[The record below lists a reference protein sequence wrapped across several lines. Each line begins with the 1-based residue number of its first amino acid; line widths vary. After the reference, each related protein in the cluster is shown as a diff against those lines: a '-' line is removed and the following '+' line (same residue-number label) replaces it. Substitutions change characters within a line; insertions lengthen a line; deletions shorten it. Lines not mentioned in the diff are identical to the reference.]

1 MSTLKNSEIK
11 NKRSTDPFDRL
22 IFEKGLR
29 INQVFPD
36 KKLGVLII
44 LLNNSKVLRVN
55 LSDFKSLAK
64 ATQNQLNDWELI
76 SGGVGVHWNKLNEDL
91 SLKGIIK
98 DTALNNVLLQLLSKS
113 TVDMVI

>member
-1 MSTLKNSEIK
+1 MNTLKNNEIK

-29 INQVFPD
+29 INQIFPD
-36 KKLGVLII
+36 KKLGVIII

-76 SGGVGVHWNKLNEDL
+76 SGGVGVHWNKINEDL

-98 DTALNNVLLQLLSKS
+98 DTALNNVLLQLLGKS
-113 TVDMVI
+113 TMEIII

>member
-1 MSTLKNSEIK
+1 MSILKNNQIK
-11 NKRSTDPFDRL
+11 NRRSIDPFDRL

-36 KKLGVLII
+36 KKLGVIII
-44 LLNNSKVLRVN
+44 LLNNSKALRIN
-55 LSDFKSLAK
+55 LSDFRSLAK

-76 SGGVGVHWNKLNEDL
+76 SGGVGVHWSKLNEDL

-98 DTALNNVLLQLLSKS
+98 DSALNNVLLQLQGKS
-113 TVDMVI
+113 PMGVII